1 MTGILNLLGVGEGG
15 NEDGMVAL
23 SNSLPIPT

>member
-15 NEDGMVAL
+15 NEERMVAL